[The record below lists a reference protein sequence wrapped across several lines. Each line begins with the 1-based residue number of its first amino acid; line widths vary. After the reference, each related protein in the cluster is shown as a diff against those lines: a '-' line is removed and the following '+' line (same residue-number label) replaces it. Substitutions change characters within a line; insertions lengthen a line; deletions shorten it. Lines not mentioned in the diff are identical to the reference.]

1 MANICFVS
9 LKIECRSK
17 RAALKVNAVL
27 TQLKEAADQL
37 RKGFYVGSDRYI
49 FDAAF
54 YVYVKEV
61 SIAYWVKWGYSDEEI
76 IALIKFLNEITPIK
90 SLRLRYEEGGSL
102 EYGEYIYSAGTLSCR
117 ELPVLHYS
125 DATGSDSDQELLQRA
140 FERYETTRVV
150 PYSHY
155 ILKKYN
161 KATKMA

>member
-27 TQLKEAADQL
+27 TQLKEAADQQ
-37 RKGFYVGSDRYI
+37 RKGFYAGSDRYI

-54 YVYVKEV
+54 YVYEKEV
-61 SIAYWVKWGYSDEEI
+61 SMVYWVKWGYCDKEI

-90 SLRLRYEEGGSL
+90 SLRLHYEEGGSL

-117 ELPVLHYS
+117 ELPVSHYP
-125 DATGSDSDQELLQRA
+125 DATDSDSDQELLQQA
-140 FERYETTRVV
+140 FERYG
-150 PYSHY
+150 
-155 ILKKYN
+155 
-161 KATKMA
+161 TKRLIPFL

>member
-27 TQLKEAADQL
+27 TQLKEAADQQ
-37 RKGFYVGSDRYI
+37 RKGFYAGSDRYI

-54 YVYVKEV
+54 YVYEKEV
-61 SIAYWVKWGYSDEEI
+61 SMAYWVKWGYSDEEV

-90 SLRLRYEEGGSL
+90 SLLLRYEVGGSL

-117 ELPVLHYS
+117 ELPVEHYP
-125 DATGSDSDQELLQRA
+125 DATDSDSDQEHLQQA
-140 FERYETTRVV
+140 FERYGTTKEI
-150 PYSHY
+150 PFS
-155 ILKKYN
+155 
-161 KATKMA
+161 